1 MSDWIVVGDD
11 ELYHHGI
18 QGQKWGQR
26 NGPPYPLSRATLGET
41 MRIRKKKKLQAQN
54 AKIRKKNS
62 ALRKKLKEKAENKR
76 LKERQRELKEENKKL
91 RSAKPETK
99 PKPQPEAK
107 ETKPV
112 QIKPNGLSR
121 RDIKKLSDEDLKK
134 YIDRLNLEKQLY
146 ELDNQ
151 TMANGKREVVK
162 ILSNSG
168 KQSLEKVATTA
179 MTGIGKMMVAK
190 AINSMSDDKNL
201 GDKIM
206 SIGNQGNQEKK
217 KK

>member
-91 RSAKPETK
+91 RSAKLETK
-99 PKPQPEAK
+99 PKPQPEVK
-107 ETKPV
+107 ESKPV

-151 TMANGKREVVK
+151 TMANGRREVVK

-168 KQSLEKVATTA
+168 KRSVENVATQA
-179 MTGIGKMMVAK
+179 MTGVGRIIVAK
-190 AINSMSDDKNL
+190 VLNSMTEDKEL
-201 GDKIM
+201 GDQIM
-206 SIGNQGNQEKK
+206 NVKTKK
-217 KK
+217 KENKD